1 MIIKKERKKETC
13 VWYNYKAKDCSTF
26 RQEIDHLESCHRSV
40 TECTLCVQEL
50 QMDAVSLQWCLVKM
64 WRLVV
69 CFAAQLACET
79 NMVSENLSLHQW
91 CFTRTLDNAAE
102 CLYRCENCQLIGGNV
117 LQTRVVLVYLEKQ
130 DKKNRF

>member
-79 NMVSENLSLHQW
+79 NMVSENLSLHHGVLLILWIMQQ
-91 CFTRTLDNAAE
+91 NA
-102 CLYRCENCQLIGGNV
+102 CTGVKIV
-117 LQTRVVLVYLEKQ
+117 S
-130 DKKNRF
+130 